1 MSSHA
6 LPNPASAPRWWIY
19 QRERFPVF
27 NHGALIAAFS
37 LSAVCYSAL
46 LRGSTHFPLPKTI
59 AVAFLSSFL
68 FFLQLR
74 IADEFK
80 DAEEDARYRPYRPV
94 PRGLVTLRELG
105 IVGGIAAG
113 AQLMLALWLAP
124 GLVLLLSIAWVYLL
138 LMTREFFVSAWLKR
152 RPVHYLWTHMLI
164 LPLIDLYVSA
174 CDWFPAGGLP
184 SGLAWLLG
192 LSFLNG
198 VVVEIGRKLRS
209 PADEE
214 FGVET
219 YSALWGRT
227 GAIAV
232 WLAAMALGGYVAAMA
247 GRRVG
252 FAAFVVAIAVL
263 VFLTAILCAVRFL
276 RHPEPGR
283 GKTIET
289 MSGIWTTLVYAG
301 CGVVPMLVHAAGAL

>member
-6 LPNPASAPRWWIY
+6 LSSPPLASRWWIY
-19 QRERFPVF
+19 QRERFPIF

-37 LSAVCYSAL
+37 LSAVCFSAL
-46 LRGSTHFPLPKTI
+46 LRDSYHFPPLKTI
-59 AVAFLSSFL
+59 VVAFLSSFL

-80 DAEEDARYRPYRPV
+80 DAAEDAQFRPYRPV

-105 IVGGIAAG
+105 VVAAVAAG
-113 AQLMLALWLAP
+113 LQLILALWLDP
-124 GLVLLLSIAWVYLL
+124 GLVLLLGVVWAYLA

-164 LPLIDLYVSA
+164 LPLIDLYVSG
-174 CDWFPAGGLP
+174 CDWLPAGGLP
-184 SGLAWLLG
+184 SGLAWLLA

-198 VVVEIGRKLRS
+198 VVVEVGRKVRA
-209 PADEE
+209 PEDEE

-219 YSALWGRT
+219 YSVLWGRP

-232 WLAAMALGGYVAAMA
+232 WLAAMAAAGIVAGMA
-247 GRRVG
+247 GRRVYFEVLVFG
-252 FAAFVVAIAVL
+252 IAIAV
-263 VFLTAILCAVRFL
+263 FLAAALCALRFL
-276 RHPEPGR
+276 RQPKQGA
-283 GKTIET
+283 GKIIET
-289 MSGIWTTLVYAG
+289 MSGVWTVLVYTS
-301 CGVVPMLVHAAGAL
+301 CGILPMLFYSRGAL